1 MKFRMKYV
9 LSFMIILVIISCN
22 NSEKKP
28 LDTNTDVKTTE
39 IEPMYSIDTSGS
51 TINWTAYKFTNK
63 VGVKGSF
70 DNIILSPKSES
81 GSVENILLA
90 SKVTINTI
98 SVNSGNEIRDP
109 KLKESFFKVFHTDTI
124 NGEILKVNENKGFL
138 TLKMNNIT
146 NEIPFNYALKTDTI
160 FIDTTINLKDWKGEE
175 AISSLNEVCYDLH
188 KGTDGIS
195 KLWPDVDVEIKLPIT
210 KTLLAKKYR

>member
-1 MKFRMKYV
+1 MKLRMKHSILLLAV
-9 LSFMIILVIISCN
+9 LMMLSCK

-28 LDTNTDVKTTE
+28 LNPSSDIKTTE

-51 TINWTAYKFTNK
+51 TINWTAYKFTDK
-63 VGVKGSF
+63 VGVKGGF
-70 DNIILSPKSES
+70 DNIILSPKSKS
-81 GSVENILLA
+81 GSVEAILLA
-90 SKVTINTI
+90 SKITINTM
-98 SVNSGNEIRDP
+98 SVNSGNDIRDP

-124 NGEILKVNENKGFL
+124 KGEILKVDQYKGLL
-138 TLKMNNIT
+138 TLEMNNIT

-160 FIDTTINLKDWKGEE
+160 FIDTTIHLKDWKGEE

-188 KGTDGIS
+188 KGADGIS

-210 KTLLAKKYR
+210 KTLLTK